1 MNLGVFWAT
10 TLLAGLL
17 IDTAIVKILLE
28 LLEMI
33 RD

>member
-1 MNLGVFWAT
+1 VNTGLFWPAA
-10 TLLAGLL
+10 LLAGLL
-17 IDTAIVKILLE
+17 IDTAIVEFLLE